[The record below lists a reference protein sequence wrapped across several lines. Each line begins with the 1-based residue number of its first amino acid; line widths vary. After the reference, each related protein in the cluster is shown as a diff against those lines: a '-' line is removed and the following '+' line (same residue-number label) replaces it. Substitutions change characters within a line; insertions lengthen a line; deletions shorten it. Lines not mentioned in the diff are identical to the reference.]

1 MKRLPHDGRWAEW
14 PRTPPA
20 AGAEAEQPAGSRVVR
35 VTGGELRGRRLA
47 APPGRSR
54 AVRPTAERA
63 REAIFSIVAGHLPDA
78 QVLDL
83 YCGTGALAIE
93 ALSRGAARA
102 VLVDSDPRLAR
113 ANVKA
118 LGIAD
123 RAEVIRADALRF
135 LRRARRRFDLILC
148 DPPYN
153 IADRLEGDL
162 DSLIPPRLAGGARVI
177 VESSARRPLGLSSL
191 DLEAERRYGEALVRV
206 YREGR

>member
-1 MKRLPHDGRWAEW
+1 MREQVQNARAEGEGKMCLRERSSRWA
-14 PRTPPA
+14 PM
-20 AGAEAEQPAGSRVVR
+20 R

-63 REAIFSIVAGHLPDA
+63 REAIFSIVGQRLPGA
-78 QVLDL
+78 RVLDL
-83 YCGTGALAIE
+83 YCGTGALGIE

-113 ANVKA
+113 ANVEA
-118 LGIAD
+118 LGIGA
-123 RAEVIRADALRF
+123 RAAVVRADALRF
-135 LRRARRRFDLILC
+135 LRRNEEQFDLILC

-162 DSLIPPRLAGGARVI
+162 DLLIPPRLAGGGRVI
-177 VESSARRPLGLSSL
+177 VESPVRRPVALGSL
-191 DLEAERRYGEALVRV
+191 ELETERRYGEALVRV
-206 YREGR
+206 YRGDL

>member
-1 MKRLPHDGRWAEW
+1 M
-14 PRTPPA
+14 
-20 AGAEAEQPAGSRVVR
+20 R

-63 REAIFSIVAGHLPDA
+63 REAIFSIVGQRLPGA
-78 QVLDL
+78 RVLDL
-83 YCGTGALAIE
+83 YCGTGALGIE

-113 ANVKA
+113 ANVEA
-118 LGIAD
+118 LGIGA
-123 RAEVIRADALRF
+123 RAAVVRADALRF
-135 LRRARRRFDLILC
+135 LRRNEEQFDLILC

-162 DSLIPPRLAGGARVI
+162 DLLIPPRLAGGGRVI
-177 VESSARRPLGLSSL
+177 VESPVRRPVALGSL
-191 DLEAERRYGEALVRV
+191 ELETERRYGEALVRV
-206 YREGR
+206 YRGDL

>member
-1 MKRLPHDGRWAEW
+1 M
-14 PRTPPA
+14 
-20 AGAEAEQPAGSRVVR
+20 R

-63 REAIFSIVAGHLPDA
+63 REAIFSILADRLSGA
-78 QVLDL
+78 RVLDL

-93 ALSRGAARA
+93 ALSRSAARA

-113 ANVKA
+113 MNVAA
-118 LGIAD
+118 LELGN
-123 RAEVIRADALRF
+123 RAEVVRSDALRF
-135 LRRARRRFDLILC
+135 LRRGDERFDLIVC

-162 DSLIPPRLAGGARVI
+162 DSLIPPRLAKGGRVI
-177 VESSARRPLGLSSL
+177 IESSVRRPLALASFGL
-191 DLEAERRYGEALVRV
+191 ETERRYGEALVRV
-206 YREGR
+206 YRGDG